1 MDAIAFALGRRL
13 TLIRGPPGTGKT
25 RTAALLVASTLRL
38 RGWQPSEAEIEAE
51 IEAQIEAEAEAEGGG
66 ESEGEDSPAAAEVL
80 FARLQAIS
88 PGVQRED
95 YYDAHLCRW
104 DLEGLESD
112 LMLADRVAGGAA
124 AAASASAA
132 LGAHATDVIDGRG
145 SVASKGES
153 GSEVGGGGESEGE
166 GESEGAVAEGPLP
179 PPRVLAVAHSNGA
192 ADVLLKALLRLG
204 VPAVRAGRPAA
215 VSPSVRRRTAV
226 ALAEQHPEVTP
237 SPPRTHPSPPR
248 TPPHLPAHTPTC
260 PYSPFTSPYT
270 PLHLA
275 ELHPEVSHLQVVA
288 LRASAQ
294 NASLSPR
301 LRAAASVQVRGVCDE
316 VRRVITRVAPVVVS
330 SCVGAAQLA
339 EEGVT
344 FSLVVLDEGSQ
355 ATFSL
360 RSGPYPQPSTLNP
373 NPDPDH

>member
-51 IEAQIEAEAEAEGGG
+51 IEAQIEAQIEIEIEAEGGG
-66 ESEGEDSPAAAEVL
+66 ESEGEDSPAAAEML

-88 PGVQRED
+88 PGVQRAD
-95 YYDAHLCRW
+95 YYDADLCRW

-112 LMLADRVAGGAA
+112 LKLADRVAGGAA
-124 AAASASAA
+124 AAAAASASAA
-132 LGAHATDVIDGRG
+132 LGARATEDVIDGRG
-145 SVASKGES
+145 SAASKGES
-153 GSEVGGGGESEGE
+153 ESEVGDGDEGEGVGESEVGDGAEGEGE

-237 SPPRTHPSPPR
+237 SPPRTHP
-248 TPPHLPAHTPTC
+248 HLPADTL
-260 PYSPFTSPYT
+260 TSPHT
-270 PLHLA
+270 PLHA
-275 ELHPEVSHLQVVA
+275 
-288 LRASAQ
+288 R
-294 NASLSPR
+294 
-301 LRAAASVQVRGVCDE
+301 
-316 VRRVITRVAPVVVS
+316 TAP
-330 SCVGAAQLA
+330 
-339 EEGVT
+339 
-344 FSLVVLDEGSQ
+344 
-355 ATFSL
+355 
-360 RSGPYPQPSTLNP
+360 
-373 NPDPDH
+373 